1 MSRFDYKGKTVVI
14 TGASSGIGTYSAVE
28 FGKRGARLVLSGR
41 KLDALNQAA
50 ELVRATGA
58 QAHVVPADVTKQEEV
73 KALVNKALD
82 LTGRLDV
89 MFLGAG
95 YGVFGRIDRI
105 SLELWRQQMDVNF
118 WGVIY
123 GFYEAL
129 PHLMKQKSGQFII
142 INSGSGRLGL
152 PLFAPYCASKFAL
165 VGFADSARY
174 DLREFNID
182 VLSVYPAFVVT
193 KFHASIVSP
202 DFEVDGRMAADMGGI
217 SAEQAAKDIVIHAEK
232 RKKELIFSAGGK
244 FAAKFFPMSMTLA
257 EVGRKGSMAVF
268 KKFIKPKF

>member
-14 TGASSGIGTYSAVE
+14 TGASSGIGAFSAVE

-41 KLDALNQAA
+41 KLEILNQAA
-50 ELVRATGA
+50 ELVRAAGA
-58 QAHVVPADVTKQEEV
+58 EAHVVAADVTRQEEV
-73 KALVNKALD
+73 KTLVKKALEI
-82 LTGRLDV
+82 TGRLDV

-95 YGVFGRIDRI
+95 YGVFGRVDHV
-105 SLELWRQQMDVNF
+105 SMELWRRQMEVNF
-118 WGVIY
+118 WGVLN

-129 PHLMKQKSGQFII
+129 PHLMRQKSGQYVI
-142 INSGSGRLGL
+142 INSGAGRLGL

-165 VGFADSARY
+165 VGLADSARY
-174 DLREFNID
+174 DLREYNID

-193 KFHASIVSP
+193 KFHDSIVSP
-202 DFEVDGRMAADMGGI
+202 DFEVDGSMAAKMGGI
-217 SAEQAAKDIVIHAEK
+217 SAERAAKDIVNAAGR

-244 FAAKFFPMSMTLA
+244 FAAKFFPMSMALA
-257 EVGRKGSMAVF
+257 ELGRKGSMAVF